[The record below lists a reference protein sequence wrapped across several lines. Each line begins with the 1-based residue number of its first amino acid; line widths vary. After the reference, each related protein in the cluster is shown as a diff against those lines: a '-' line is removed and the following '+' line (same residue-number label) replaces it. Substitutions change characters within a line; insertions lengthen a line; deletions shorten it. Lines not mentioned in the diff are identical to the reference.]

1 MSLAGHRILQAVL
14 FLFSIYMLWGGGF
27 FWRETLADSAVRTNT
42 YTLYR
47 SVPPPPVGPRF
58 CQFADTGTYGLV
70 GPCNLVPPFVW
81 WLEKR
86 IREKNYSI
94 TL

>member
-1 MSLAGHRILQAVL
+1 MSHYGHRIVQLVL
-14 FLFSIYMLWGGGF
+14 LAFSLFMLWGGGF
-27 FWRETLADSAVRTNT
+27 FWRDTLAGTVSRTTT

-47 SVPPPPVGPRF
+47 TVPPPPAGPRF
-58 CQFADTGTYGLV
+58 CPFADIGKYGLV
-70 GPCNLVPPFVW
+70 GPCDLVPPFVW

-86 IREKNYSI
+86 YREKRYDI

>member
-1 MSLAGHRILQAVL
+1 MSLFAHRLLQFVL
-14 FLFSIYMLWGGGF
+14 LAFSLFMIWGGGF
-27 FWRETLADSAVRTNT
+27 FSREVLEGNVTRTDT

-58 CQFADTGTYGLV
+58 CPLLDRGSYGLV
-70 GPCNLVPPFVW
+70 GPCNYVPPFVW

-86 IREKNYSI
+86 IREKRYDI